1 MFVRDYL
8 MKIKELIALHVV
20 PAKFLQAWALWQRG
34 EIAKLGYGRPA
45 YVLNGKMSGSFEID
59 ENDLMLIDKAVTQ
72 LSQTSS
78 REHWLIVYKYV
89 HSFSTR
95 YLKEKL
101 GFDDNR
107 YYRLLDN
114 ATTHF
119 YQNLLK
125 LVGEQQ

>member
-1 MFVRDYL
+1 
-8 MKIKELIALHVV
+8 MKIKELIALHTV
-20 PAKFLQAWALWQRG
+20 PAKFLQAWALWQRS
-34 EIAKLGYGRPA
+34 EIAKLGFSRTSAIWDSKSKRY
-45 YVLNGKMSGSFEID
+45 LDID
-59 ENDLMLIDKAVTQ
+59 ENDLMLIDKAVT
-72 LSQTSS
+72 LVCKTSA

-89 HSFSTR
+89 HNFNTR
-95 YLKEKL
+95 FIKERL
-101 GFDDNR
+101 GFDDNQ

>member
-1 MFVRDYL
+1 MDSKSKRYL
-8 MKIKELIALHVV
+8 D
-20 PAKFLQAWALWQRG
+20 
-34 EIAKLGYGRPA
+34 
-45 YVLNGKMSGSFEID
+45 ID

-72 LSQTSS
+72 VCQTSA

-89 HSFSTR
+89 HNFNTR
-95 YLKEKL
+95 FIKERL
-101 GFDDNR
+101 GFDDNQ

-125 LVGEQQ
+125 LVGE